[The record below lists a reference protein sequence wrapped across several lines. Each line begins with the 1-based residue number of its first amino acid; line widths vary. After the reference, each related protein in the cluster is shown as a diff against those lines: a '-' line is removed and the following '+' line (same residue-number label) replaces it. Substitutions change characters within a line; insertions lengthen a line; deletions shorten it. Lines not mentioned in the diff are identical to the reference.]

1 MHIKKFDSNYSRRFF
16 MKQVAT
22 GALATGVLAPL
33 WSTIAMGRTLEGV
46 YPDEISSFEGL
57 TKGKINNGDVI
68 NANNVDFL
76 KDYMDEVAF
85 MQVKEMGREIDTHAT
100 TMDPS
105 FLSPP
110 DYLNAS
116 VKNSGRATFN
126 ADGNVA
132 TDDGTAWIG
141 GNPFPDAK
149 NGTEA
154 FANITMS
161 WGRYDNTFYAIQE
174 DDLNPDG
181 SVAYSYDFAWI
192 EQQATGRVSDP
203 DGPYF
208 KGSQEMVR
216 FQTAWFN
223 APQDVKGTAFLSS
236 WPYDQRQ
243 FPKLEGYLPAFKRV
257 RRFPTNQRFE
267 PLLPGP
273 TWYLSDAWGA
283 GDPWLTWGNFKIV
296 HRGPM
301 VGPAGPGNFNSK
313 DPNWKRERVGGPQ
326 GTSFFR
332 SDYEVIPDVVVIE
345 CEPTGYPR
353 APISKRRVYIDA
365 RTMVAYTSVSY
376 DRQGKVYKN
385 FEHGNGM
392 SIDKDGTV
400 TKAYRGGP
408 LWTWNFVIIHD
419 VQTGRISLPELVK
432 EMAGGYPT
440 HYDDTADYDRYL
452 TKSAIRRLGA

>member
-1 MHIKKFDSNYSRRFF
+1 MHIKKFDQNYSRRHF
-16 MKQVAT
+16 MKQVST

-33 WSTIAMGRTLEGV
+33 WPTIAMGRTLENV

-68 NANNVDFL
+68 NANNVDHL

-100 TMDPS
+100 TTDPGL
-105 FLSPP
+105 LSPP

-116 VKNSGRATFN
+116 IKNTGRGTFN
-126 ADGNVA
+126 ADGNVV
-132 TDDGTAWIG
+132 TDDGSAWIG
-141 GNPFPDAK
+141 GNPFPEAK
-149 NGTEA
+149 NGREA

-181 SVAYSYDFAWI
+181 TTAYSYDFAWI

-208 KGSQEMVR
+208 NGEQDMVR
-216 FQTAWFN
+216 YQTAWFN
-223 APQDVKGTAFLSS
+223 APQDVAGTAFLSS

-283 GDPWLTWGNFKIV
+283 GDPWLTWGNFKVI

-301 VGPAGPGNFNSK
+301 AGPAGPGNFNSK
-313 DPNWKRERVGGPQ
+313 DPNWRRERTGGPQ

-332 SDYEVIPDVVVIE
+332 SDYEVIPDVIVIE
-345 CEPTGYPR
+345 CEPVGYPR
-353 APISKRRVYIDA
+353 APISKRRVYLDA
-365 RTMVAYTSVSY
+365 RTMVTYTSVSY
-376 DRQGKVYKN
+376 DRQGKVFKN

-408 LWTWNFVIIHD
+408 LWSWNFVIAHD
-419 VQTGRISLPELVK
+419 VQTGRVSLPELVK
-432 EMAGGYPT
+432 EMSGGYPT
-440 HYDDTADYDRYL
+440 HYDDAADYDRYL

>member
-16 MKQVAT
+16 MKQLSSGV
-22 GALATGVLAPL
+22 LATGVLAPL
-33 WSTIAMGRTLEGV
+33 WPTIAMGRTLENV

-68 NANNVDFL
+68 NASNVEHL
-76 KDYMDEVAF
+76 KDFMDPVAY
-85 MQVKEMGREIDTHAT
+85 MQVKDMGREIDTHAT
-100 TMDPS
+100 TTDPS
-105 FLSPP
+105 YLFPP
-110 DYLNAS
+110 DYLDAS
-116 VKNSGRATFN
+116 VKNSGRAKFN
-126 ADGNVA
+126 SDGNVV
-132 TDDGTAWIG
+132 TDDGSAWIG
-141 GNPFPDAK
+141 GNPFPNPK

-161 WGRYDNTFYAIQE
+161 WGRYDNTFYAIKE

-181 SVAYSYDFAWI
+181 SVAYTYDFAWV
-192 EQQATGRVSDP
+192 EMQATGRLGD

-208 KGSQEMVR
+208 KNREDMVR
-216 FQTAWFN
+216 YQTVFFS

-243 FPKLEGYLPAFKRV
+243 FPELQGYLPAFKRV

-283 GDPWLTWGNFKIV
+283 GDPWLTWGNFKIIY
-296 HRGPM
+296 RGPM
-301 VGPAGPGNFNSK
+301 VGPAGAGNFNTN
-313 DPNWKRERVGGPQ
+313 DDNWERERTGGPQ
-326 GTSFFR
+326 GTSFIR
-332 SDYEVIPDVVVIE
+332 SSYEVIPDVIVLE
-345 CEPTGYPR
+345 TEPVKYPR

-365 RTMVAYTSVSY
+365 RSMVTYTSVNY
-376 DRQGKVYKN
+376 DRQGKIYKN
-385 FEHGNGM
+385 FEHGNGV
-392 SIDKDGTV
+392 SIGKDGT
-400 TKAYRGGP
+400 ANNFYRNKP
-408 LWTWNFVIIHD
+408 LWSWNFVIVHD

-432 EMAGGYPT
+432 SIPGGYDT
-440 HYDDTADYDRYL
+440 HYDDPNDYDRYL